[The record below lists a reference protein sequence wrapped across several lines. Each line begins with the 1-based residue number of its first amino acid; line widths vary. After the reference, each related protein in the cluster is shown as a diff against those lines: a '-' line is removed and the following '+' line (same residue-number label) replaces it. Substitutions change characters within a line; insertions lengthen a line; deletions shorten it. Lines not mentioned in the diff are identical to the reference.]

1 MSAIGTKRTFSRN
14 RVCPLLDCA
23 AASTKPGGVLRVHLT
38 GLGAIGLLLSSPR
51 ALPLIA
57 CCRGA
62 GRLSLFSDPRMKRK
76 FFSCPMPVAWAR
88 LRDPAPPELPCDDE
102 IAI

>member
-62 GRLSLFSDPRMKRK
+62 GRLSLFFRSSYEAQIFQLPDAGGMGTIAR
-76 FFSCPMPVAWAR
+76 SCTSGAP
-88 LRDPAPPELPCDDE
+88 LR
-102 IAI
+102 